1 MCSAK
6 EKRILFLSWSTL
18 HILISKCIVSVD
30 STFFYFD
37 FPQFTIVPWIYQKC
51 MYKGHLF
58 LNFAC
63 STKEVVLLPLS
74 RSTLY
79 IAVRKYIVS
88 LFYFFYFLLPRF
100 TQNTSAKVIFSWNSR
115 RSAKEAVILLLSW
128 SALSIAFSKC
138 I

>member
-100 TQNTSAKVIFSWNSR
+100 TQNTSAKAIFSWNSR

>member
-18 HILISKCIVSVD
+18 HLSISECIVSADSIFFILISHNLPYFHEFTKSVCIKV
-30 STFFYFD
+30 
-37 FPQFTIVPWIYQKC
+37 IYSW
-51 MYKGHLF
+51 
-58 LNFAC
+58 NFSC

-88 LFYFFYFLLPRF
+88 LFYFFYFPFPRF
-100 TQNTSAKVIFSWNSR
+100 TQNTYAKVIFSWKSR
-115 RSAKEAVILLLSW
+115 CSAKEAVILLLSW
-128 SALSIAFSKC
+128 STLSIAFSKC
-138 I
+138 M